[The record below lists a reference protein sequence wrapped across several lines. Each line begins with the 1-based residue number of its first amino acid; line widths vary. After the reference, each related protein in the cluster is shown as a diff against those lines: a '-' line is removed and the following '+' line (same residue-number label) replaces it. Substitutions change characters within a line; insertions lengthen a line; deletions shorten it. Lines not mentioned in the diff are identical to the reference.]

1 MADGNSSEEQTMVQV
16 TFVEADGT
24 RREID
29 AKAGEPLMI
38 PARNAGVRGIVAECG
53 GSAMCA
59 TCHCYVISAPEGA
72 LPPMK
77 QDEADTIEFNGNQP
91 QENSRLTCQ
100 ITVTP
105 ALEGAVFQVAT
116 GR

>member
-1 MADGNSSEEQTMVQV
+1 MVQV
-16 TFVEADGT
+16 TFIEADGT
-24 RREID
+24 RREIA
-29 AKAGEPLMI
+29 AKLGEPLMI
-38 PARNAGVRGIVAECG
+38 AARNIGVRGIVAECG

-59 TCHCYVISAPEGA
+59 TCHCYVIFAPEGA
-72 LPPMK
+72 LPAMRA
-77 QDEADTIEFNGNQP
+77 DEVDTIEFNANAP
-91 QENSRLTCQ
+91 QDNSRLTCQ

>member
-1 MADGNSSEEQTMVQV
+1 MVQV
-16 TFVEADGT
+16 TFIEADGT
-24 RREID
+24 RREIS
-29 AKAGEPLMI
+29 AKVGEPLMI
-38 PARNAGVRGIVAECG
+38 AARNIGVRGIIAECG

-72 LPPMK
+72 LAAMRA
-77 QDEADTIEFNGNQP
+77 DEVDTIEFNANEP
-91 QENSRLTCQ
+91 RENSRLTCQ
-100 ITVTP
+100 ITVTA

>member
-1 MADGNSSEEQTMVQV
+1 MVQV
-16 TFVEADGT
+16 TFIEADGT
-24 RREID
+24 RRTIE
-29 AKAGEPLMI
+29 APVGEPLMY
-38 PARNAGVRGIVAECG
+38 PARNAGVRGIIAECG

-59 TCHCYVISAPEGA
+59 TCHCYVISAADGA
-72 LPPMK
+72 LPAPK
-77 QDEADTIEFNGNQP
+77 QDEADTVEFNAHRP

-100 ITVTP
+100 IIVTE